1 MDYSLKERL
10 IGAVV
15 LVALMVGIVPLFLD
29 GRHEEVSSIRSLIP
43 EQQQKQSNRETII
56 LKLERSNPSPSTEDN
71 KDFYNLERIK
81 STIELIKSYMSNFD
95 SEDEIIVKNISGDNN
110 DLDDRP
116 WVIQLGTFS
125 LVNNANKK
133 VQLLKSQGYK
143 AYIVENIR
151 NNEKV
156 YNVWLGPQRSKEE
169 SDKISLLLIDDEH
182 ENQVVPY

>member
-10 IGAVV
+10 IGAIV
-15 LVALMVGIVPLFLD
+15 LVTLMVSIVPLFLD
-29 GRHEEVSSIRSLIP
+29 GRHEETGSIRSLIP
-43 EQQQKQSNRETII
+43 EQQQKQSNRKTII
-56 LKLERSNPSPSTEDN
+56 LKLERSNPSPSNEDN
-71 KDFYNLERIK
+71 KDFYNLERVK

-95 SEDEIIVKNISGDNN
+95 SEDEITVTNTSGDNN
-110 DLDDRP
+110 DLNDRP
-116 WVIQLGTFS
+116 WVIQLGSFL

-169 SDKISLLLIDDEH
+169 SDKISLLLVDDEH